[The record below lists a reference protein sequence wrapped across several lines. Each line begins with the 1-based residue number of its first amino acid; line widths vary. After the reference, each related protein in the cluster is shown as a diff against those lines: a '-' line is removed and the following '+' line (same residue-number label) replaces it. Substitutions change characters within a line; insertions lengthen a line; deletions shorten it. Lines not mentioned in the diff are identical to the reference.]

1 MRTRFTFGPS
11 VYFFQLW
18 VSVPI
23 LLNAPFYPFFLSF
36 VSTSLLFILG
46 KLHLHTQT
54 QLIRVWND
62 KMEID
67 LQNNNGDK
75 TMTNDEQNRQV
86 QQSQNFITFKDLEQV
101 SFD

>member
-23 LLNAPFYPFFLSF
+23 LLNAPFYPFFSLFRLYLSVIHF
-36 VSTSLLFILG
+36 GKASLT
-46 KLHLHTQT
+46 HTNTVNQS
-54 QLIRVWND
+54 LKD

>member
-1 MRTRFTFGPS
+1 
-11 VYFFQLW
+11 
-18 VSVPI
+18 
-23 LLNAPFYPFFLSF
+23 
-36 VSTSLLFILG
+36 
-46 KLHLHTQT
+46 
-54 QLIRVWND
+54 
-62 KMEID
+62 MEID